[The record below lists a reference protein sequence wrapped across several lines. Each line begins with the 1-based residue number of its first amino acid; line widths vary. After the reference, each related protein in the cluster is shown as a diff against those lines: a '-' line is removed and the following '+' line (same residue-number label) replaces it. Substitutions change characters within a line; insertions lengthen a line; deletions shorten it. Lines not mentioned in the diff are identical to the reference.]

1 MLEILQEIYTQTPL
15 VFWIWVLFAIWAII
29 CLWKIFVKAWRKWW
43 EALIPVW
50 HIYVL
55 FKISKRVNPWFWILL
70 SLPVI
75 SYWLAFLLVLSMFTL
90 NWSSSE
96 ILYWII
102 NFVWILAVAIYV
114 IMLYGLTLA
123 FWKTKWFMLWL
134 FFFWPIFF
142 WILAF
147 DKSTYIWNK

>member
-15 VFWIWVLFAIWAII
+15 VFRFGVIFAIWAII

-43 EALIPVW
+43 EALIPIW

-70 SLPVI
+70 PLPIIIYFLSGLVMLSL
-75 SYWLAFLLVLSMFTL
+75 FTL
-90 NWSSSE
+90 NIDIYNRMLLIYYCFWF
-96 ILYWII
+96 IA
-102 NFVWILAVAIYV
+102 FAIYI
-114 IMLYGLTLA
+114 IMIYWLTLV
-123 FWKTKWFMLWL
+123 FWKSRWFFIWL

-147 DKSTYIWNK
+147 DKSKYLWNK

>member
-1 MLEILQEIYTQTPL
+1 MLEIFQEIYNQTPL
-15 VFWIWVLFAIWAII
+15 EFWISVLFFVWAII
-29 CLWKIFVKAWRKWW
+29 CLWRIFLKAWRKWW
-43 EALIPVW
+43 EALIPAR

-75 SYWLAFLLVLSMFTL
+75 SYWLAFLLAISIFTL
-90 NWSSSE
+90 NWGLSE

-102 NFVWILAVAIYV
+102 NFVGILAVAIYT